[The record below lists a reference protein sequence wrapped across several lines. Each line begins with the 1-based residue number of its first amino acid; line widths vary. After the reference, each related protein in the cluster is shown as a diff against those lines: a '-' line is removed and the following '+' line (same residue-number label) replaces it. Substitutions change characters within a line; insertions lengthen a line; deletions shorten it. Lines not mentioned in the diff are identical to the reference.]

1 MTFISRAARYVLR
14 KRVRTAVLFIVLTI
28 ITASMLSATAVSQA
42 AQHEAR
48 QIEKQ
53 AVSGFVLASNLQ
65 GSMLTPR
72 GGGMVRPAD
81 VQRISKLS
89 GVGSCMVRQNATA
102 DLVGANVAKVP
113 GGDDYDAE
121 KEQQFGNTANVIGT
135 NDSSKL
141 NVFTSHTLGM
151 VEGRHLKAS
160 DKHMSMVH
168 EDLAKTNGLKVGD
181 TLTLKAN
188 PYDADNES
196 HSTATVKTTIVGIFK
211 GDSDRKV
218 SSRAELTSNTVYTD
232 LDTTSTLYQYK
243 VGKEIY
249 QDATFVLDRG
259 VDVEKTME
267 AAKKLPVD
275 WNNYQITRNDQY
287 TSSML
292 NAARSVRSMMRG
304 AVIVLSLM
312 LLLWMNDRRQ
322 EMGVLVSLGIGKPSL
337 IAQYLTEMIL
347 IGLPSLVLGWLC
359 ARGAAQW
366 LGTSALRSVNASAAK
381 ELSSMGQVGGDIE
394 SNMSVRTLDSLTVS
408 IDTTAVL
415 YVSLGL
421 LAVMLVCVA
430 ISCIP
435 MLRKSPRSLSE
446 LR

>member
-14 KRVRTAVLFIVLTI
+14 KRARTAVLFIVLTI

-42 AQHEAR
+42 AQHEAG

-53 AVSGFVLASNLQ
+53 AVGGFVLASNLQ

-81 VQRISKLS
+81 VRRISKLS
-89 GVGSCMVRQNATA
+89 GVGSYMVRQNATA
-102 DLVGANVAKVP
+102 DLVGASVVKVP

-168 EDLAKTNGLKVGD
+168 EDLAKANGLKVGD

-196 HSTATVKTTIVGIFK
+196 HSTATVRTTIVGIFK

-243 VGKEIY
+243 AGKEIY

-292 NAARSVRSMMRG
+292 NAARCALHDARRF
-304 AVIVLSLM
+304 
-312 LLLWMNDRRQ
+312 DRRDH
-322 EMGVLVSLGIGKPSL
+322 LGS
-337 IAQYLTEMIL
+337 
-347 IGLPSLVLGWLC
+347 
-359 ARGAAQW
+359 
-366 LGTSALRSVNASAAK
+366 
-381 ELSSMGQVGGDIE
+381 
-394 SNMSVRTLDSLTVS
+394 DSPQPH
-408 IDTTAVL
+408 A
-415 YVSLGL
+415 
-421 LAVMLVCVA
+421 LAVDERPTSGDGRIGVPRHRQA
-430 ISCIP
+430 IPDRPISNRDDSDRP
-435 MLRKSPRSLSE
+435 AVPGPRMAVRGERPNGLAPRPSVP
-446 LR
+446 